1 MKIFGLNQTFEGL
14 MKKGECH
21 QCGSKKL
28 GIGKI
33 QKYDHDTACVKSLH
47 LLIECK
53 DCGAFYQG
61 DNAEIKEYENYE
73 NKHKAMLVAGSTFEE
88 EIKKIDMEPE
98 AREEVLKALRV
109 STMDT
114 LD

>member
-21 QCGSKKL
+21 ECGSKKL

-33 QKYDHDTACVKSLH
+33 QKYDNDTACVKSLH

-53 DCGAFYQG
+53 DCKALFQG
-61 DNAEIKEYENYE
+61 NNAEIKEYETYD
-73 NKHKAMLVAGSTFEE
+73 NKHKARLIAGSSFEE
-88 EIKKIDMEPE
+88 QIKNIDMEPE
-98 AREEVLKALRV
+98 TREKVLKALRL
-109 STMDT
+109 STMDN